1 MGAVALGAMALG
13 AVISANSQ
21 YQAGKAQEKLYKQ
34 NAELAGYEGKFAIAQ
49 GEADVSALRRDIS
62 QTIGAQRAAA
72 GGSGLL
78 VNQGSA
84 LDVQMDTARQGELD
98 VARLR
103 YNALLKSY
111 GYQVEANS
119 DIYQGKLAS
128 QSGKSNAVG
137 TLLNSAGSIY
147 GFGYQTGSFGGGG
160 TG

>member
-1 MGAVALGAMALG
+1 MGAIALGAMALG

-21 YQAGKAQEKLYKQ
+21 YQAGKTQSKLLKQ
-34 NAELAGYEGKFAIAQ
+34 NATLAGYQGQSAIAQ
-49 GEADVSALRRDIS
+49 GEYEVGALRRNIS

-111 GYQVEANS
+111 GYQVEN
-119 DIYQGKLAS
+119 
-128 QSGKSNAVG
+128 QSYMTQAEIAKATGKSNAVG
-137 TLLNSAGSIY
+137 SLLQGVGNVY
-147 GFGYQTGSFGGGG
+147 GFGYKTGSFGGG
-160 TG
+160 TP